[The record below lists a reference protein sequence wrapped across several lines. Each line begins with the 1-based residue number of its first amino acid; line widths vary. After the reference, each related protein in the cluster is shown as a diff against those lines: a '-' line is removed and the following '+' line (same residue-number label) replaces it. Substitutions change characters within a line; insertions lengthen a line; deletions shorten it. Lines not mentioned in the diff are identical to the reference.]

1 MIQLHET
8 FVDPRDVAWIWFS
21 TVMKS
26 SWASCCAY
34 PANSEEAL
42 HVVTMNEVGPYGA
55 DSPEYISEKSLSNSQ
70 QVQSV
75 GFLHAARSC
84 LPLRK

>member
-1 MIQLHET
+1 M
-8 FVDPRDVAWIWFS
+8 
-21 TVMKS
+21 
-26 SWASCCAY
+26 
-34 PANSEEAL
+34 
-42 HVVTMNEVGPYGA
+42 VTMNEVGPYGA